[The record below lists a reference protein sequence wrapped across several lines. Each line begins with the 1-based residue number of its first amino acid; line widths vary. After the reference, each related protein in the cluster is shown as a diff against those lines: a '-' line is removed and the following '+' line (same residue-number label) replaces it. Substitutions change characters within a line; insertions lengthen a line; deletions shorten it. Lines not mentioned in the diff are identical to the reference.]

1 MNGRRRAKATG
12 RRWGVLCLGLALLC
26 ALAAVSSGLGHRWDL
41 WGYGTGFS
49 ILRWAA
55 YFGLGAAAMSICLG
69 VYALSTRA
77 WLGFV
82 LAGLALAI
90 GLASAGVPWTFQQQ
104 ARKAPPI
111 HDISTDTGNP
121 PRFVDILALR
131 AGAEIPPEHGGP
143 VVAAYQLKA
152 YPAIGPVTYRLPPDQ
167 VFEKVVAVVRDLG
180 WTIVAAVPAEGRV
193 EATDETFWF
202 GFTDDIVIRI
212 RNDPAGSRV
221 DLRSAS
227 RMGVSDLG
235 VNAARVQAFIAKLI
249 EGSVAQ

>member
-1 MNGRRRAKATG
+1 MTGAGRRTSTA
-12 RRWGVLCLGLALLC
+12 RRLGAPCLGLALLC
-26 ALAAVSSGLGHRWDL
+26 ALAGVASGFGHRWDL

-69 VYALSTRA
+69 LYALFTRA
-77 WLGFV
+77 WLGLA

-90 GLASAGVPWTFQQQ
+90 GLASAGVPWTFLQQ

-111 HDISTDTGNP
+111 HDISTDT
-121 PRFVDILALR
+121 
-131 AGAEIPPEHGGP
+131 EIPPEHGGP

-212 RNDPAGSRV
+212 RSDLQGSRV
-221 DLRSAS
+221 DIRSTS
-227 RMGVSDLG
+227 RVGVSDLG
-235 VNAARVQAFIAKLI
+235 VNAARVQAFIDKLI
-249 EGSVAQ
+249 ESSVVQ

>member
-1 MNGRRRAKATG
+1 MT
-12 RRWGVLCLGLALLC
+12 
-26 ALAAVSSGLGHRWDL
+26 
-41 WGYGTGFS
+41 
-49 ILRWAA
+49 
-55 YFGLGAAAMSICLG
+55 AMSICLG

-77 WLGFV
+77 WLGLV

-90 GLASAGVPWTFQQQ
+90 GLASAGVPWTFLQQ

-111 HDISTDTGNP
+111 HDISTDTENP
-121 PRFVDILALR
+121 PRFVNILALR
-131 AGAEIPPEHGGP
+131 AGTEIPPEHGGP
-143 VVAAYQLKA
+143 PVAAYQLKA

-235 VNAARVQAFIAKLI
+235 VNAARIQAFIDKLI
-249 EGSVAQ
+249 AGSVAQ